1 MSQNSIGESLFKG
14 ALPRHVAI
22 IMDGNGRWAK
32 RQGLPRIFGHRKG
45 VEVARKI
52 ITKTR
57 ELEIP
62 YLSLFAFSK
71 ENWERPK
78 AEVEALLELLR
89 EYLLKELPLLLEKE
103 IRLKIIGDREDFPKD
118 LRALFDRVEKET
130 ENLSKMTLVLALS
143 YSGRAEI
150 LRAMKL
156 LAQDLEEK
164 KLTSQEITEEVLK
177 RYFYFPELP
186 DPDLLIRTSGELR
199 ISNFFLYQLAYTELY
214 FTEVLWPDFTEEEY
228 LKALYS
234 YTQRE
239 RRFGKVYEF

>member
-1 MSQNSIGESLFKG
+1 MSQNSIGDSVFKG

-45 VEVARKI
+45 VEVARRI
-52 ITKTR
+52 ITKSR

-78 AEVEALLELLR
+78 AEVEALLELLK

-103 IRLKIIGDREDFPKD
+103 IRLKIIGDREDFPED
-118 LRALFDRVEKET
+118 LRALFDKVERET
-130 ENLSKMTLVLALS
+130 ENLSKMTLVFALS

-150 LRAMKL
+150 LRAIKL

-177 RYFYFPELP
+177 KYFYFPELP

-228 LKALYS
+228 LKALYA

-239 RRFGKVYEF
+239 RRFGRVYEF